1 MKNKLLKLSEENI
14 AKQDKI
20 NHEENIHRFY
30 IRMQWTC
37 SNKNKIQWKD
47 RLYMGKTSA
56 IWITSIHN
64 IQRVSKYQ

>member
-1 MKNKLLKLSEENI
+1 MKK
-14 AKQDKI
+14 
-20 NHEENIHRFY
+20 NIHRFY

-37 SNKNKIQWKD
+37 SNKNQIQWKD